1 MPRLMVAL
9 LTVAV
14 LASAVGVVYVRNQS
28 RVRFVQ
34 LQGLQ
39 AERDRLN
46 VEWGRLL
53 LEEGTWAA
61 HGRVEKVA
69 RQRLDMAMPTPD
81 AIVTVRVEKQR

>member
-1 MPRLMVAL
+1 MPRLTVAL

-14 LASAVGVVYVRNQS
+14 LACAVGVVYVRNQS

-34 LQGLQ
+34 LQALQ

-46 VEWGRLL
+46 IEWGRLL
-53 LEEGTWAA
+53 LEEGAWAA

-69 RQRLDMAMPTPD
+69 RERLDMAMPAPG